1 METGGD
7 RPVFGRKKRAPRY
20 EYKTVKVSGT
30 FRLGGAYSKA
40 VEKQIKKQAKKGWEL
55 DRMEEMGRG
64 KNRGPLDTISTRYV
78 VLVFKREK
86 R

>member
-1 METGGD
+1 M
-7 RPVFGRKKRAPRY
+7 
-20 EYKTVKVSGT
+20 
-30 FRLGGAYSKA
+30 
-40 VEKQIKKQAKKGWEL
+40 EKQIKKQAKKGWEL

>member
-64 KNRGPLDTISTRYV
+64 KESRSVGYNIHPVCCVS
-78 VLVFKREK
+78 F
-86 R
+86 